1 MSVNGMALPMACDV
15 ALSRSGAAPMV
26 RVRGLSKVFVHE
38 RRLSQV
44 LRRANPGTT
53 TAVDGVSL
61 DIADGEVFGL
71 VGPNGAGKTTLLRM
85 LGTLIVPTAG
95 QASVAG
101 LDVRHDAAAVR
112 QRIGMVASNERSFFW
127 RLTGRQNLRFFADLY
142 HLHTREA
149 ERWMGELLE
158 LLDLGGVADQRF
170 ESYSTG
176 TKQRFAIARG
186 LLHRPQVL
194 FMDEPTKGVDP
205 KSSADIIALIRDRVV
220 SRARQTVIITTH
232 NLREIEQLCQR
243 TLIMEQGRVAYLG
256 TTGDLKRTVMGTD
269 AYRIQVQHLPPGLLH
284 RLSTVCAMPVAE
296 CGPGVLDLRLAS
308 GGDSLERVMAL
319 LVEARCGV
327 RDCSRVEIPIEDAFV
342 AFLAGRNKGAA
353 TRSRSEEQSC

>member
-1 MSVNGMALPMACDV
+1 MYLNPSATALAPSMTAPV
-15 ALSRSGAAPMV
+15 AVSRASTGPMV
-26 RVRGLSKVFVHE
+26 RVQGLTKVFTHE
-38 RRLSQV
+38 RSFSQL
-44 LRRANPGTT
+44 LRGEAPGSN
-53 TAVDGVSL
+53 TAVGNVSFE
-61 DIADGEVFGL
+61 IADGEVFGL

-85 LGTLIVPTAG
+85 LSTLIVPTSG

-101 LDVRHDAAAVR
+101 LDVQKNAAAVR

-142 HLHTREA
+142 HLPTAEA
-149 ERWMGELLE
+149 QRWIGELLE
-158 LLDLGGVADQRF
+158 LLDLSGVADQRF

-186 LLHRPQVL
+186 LMHKPQVL

-269 AYRIQVQHLPPGLLH
+269 AYRITVQHLPIDMLA
-284 RLSTVCAMPVAE
+284 RLSALCALPVVE
-296 CGPGVLDLRLAS
+296 HSPGVLDLRLVS
-308 GGDSLERVMAL
+308 GSDTLDEVMRL
-319 LVEARCGV
+319 LLQAQCGV

-342 AFLAGRNKGAA
+342 AFLA
-353 TRSRSEEQSC
+353 SRKKESIPC